1 MHDHQWRQALGP
13 LLSDTEWTDTWF
25 GTHSLP
31 FRGLGLQDAIQG
43 RFRISIYSDVIREA
57 DDDSHRFGMIMRDL
71 PRRFHQESREGQ
83 LAALKDPPALT
94 GTRWDAL
101 LAAVT
106 EHIARLHDH
115 AVPAWVDEPERFLR
129 IPWVISDNPT
139 VAADSVL
146 YCPAAFIRHGALP
159 DPTELDARGGEIH
172 AWVPR

>member
-1 MHDHQWRQALGP
+1 M
-13 LLSDTEWTDTWF
+13 
-25 GTHSLP
+25 
-31 FRGLGLQDAIQG
+31 QDAIHG
-43 RFRISIYSDVIREA
+43 CFRVAAYSDVIRETH
-57 DDDSHRFGMIMRDL
+57 DDPHRYRMIMHDL
-71 PRRFHQESREGQ
+71 PRRFHQESQEGQ
-83 LAALKDPPALT
+83 LAALEEPPALT

-115 AVPAWVDEPERFLR
+115 AVPAWVDEPERFLSV
-129 IPWVISDNPT
+129 PWVISSNPT
-139 VAADSVL
+139 VAADSIL

>member
-31 FRGLGLQDAIQG
+31 FRGLSLQDAIQG

-71 PRRFHQESREGQ
+71 PRRFHQESWEGQ
-83 LAALKDPPALT
+83 LAALEDPPALT

-106 EHIARLHDH
+106 EHIARLHGH

-129 IPWVISDNPT
+129 IP
-139 VAADSVL
+139 
-146 YCPAAFIRHGALP
+146 
-159 DPTELDARGGEIH
+159 
-172 AWVPR
+172 